1 MSKDIKETRRQGW
14 LTLLALL
21 IIAFA
26 VYLGFTP
33 LFNLVK
39 GGVAGGVIGS
49 SFGAIFSVDLVESL
63 DCFDVLNKMECVVSS
78 SNLGDTRT
86 LGIPVAHTIYFEMGN
101 ARRNSMGISD
111 SMIRFSVG
119 IEEIEDL
126 LTDFEKALKS

>member
-1 MSKDIKETRRQGW
+1 M
-14 LTLLALL
+14 
-21 IIAFA
+21 
-26 VYLGFTP
+26 
-33 LFNLVK
+33 
-39 GGVAGGVIGS
+39 
-49 SFGAIFSVDLVESL
+49 
-63 DCFDVLNKMECVVSS
+63 LNKMECVVSS

-86 LGIPVAHTIYFEMGN
+86 LGIPVAHTIYFEMGK